1 VRYRR
6 DALKLA
12 IRASARHSGIREQD
26 VRDALQIELQRAGL
40 QVRIARLLAGGRPA
54 LETLFVLA
62 RATKAPMESFF
73 VEAA

>member
-1 VRYRR
+1 VQYSRK
-6 DALKLA
+6 ALQSA
-12 IRASARHSGIREQD
+12 IRASARHSGQTEKAAL
-26 VRDALQIELQRAGL
+26 DALQIELRRAGL